1 MSNMS
6 LSADVLL
13 PKHPRR
19 QRLLSLQV
27 AFAALM
33 LLALLAPSAVMADTA
48 VVPTD
53 YPTVQQAVDA
63 VQGTA
68 GALVR
73 IDSNATFS
81 ETVTATESVSIEAG
95 IGFSPT
101 IQGTATTCSGFGG
114 GCAVSFNPADTTVQN
129 FTLRGVRL
137 LPRNG
142 ATPGSGDRVIQI
154 FNQGEADATLDVDQI
169 IIEDPSNSGADGF
182 NIRKDFSATGVN
194 HVTVTDSSITL
205 GGSPGQ
211 STTAFFMAEGGSLM
225 IDGLTLVMTGGDA
238 EGFDIRGNPGNI
250 IFSLTDS
257 NFTLDAPAGSF
268 TSQVG
273 RLLSNIEATIAR
285 NIFRLNSNEQGF
297 ASGIGMGTGLTGP
310 FSSSL
315 GLDANYFLGTGPLTG
330 NALSLFPFPDETIS
344 VIATNNVVHGMGGGF
359 QLVAQGGDP
368 GGIIDATIT
377 NNTVNGSRNSAVY
390 VEAQNGTL
398 TSLDLF
404 NNLLTNSVECGI
416 ELFTDTSTGVLNLSA
431 DFNGLF
437 ANAGGNYCGVS
448 AGANDII
455 DNPLYVDAPGGD
467 LHLTVGSP
475 MIDHGN
481 NAAPELPATDADG
494 EPRIQNGT
502 VDIGAFE
509 FAQQPPIEGCTRTPG
524 YWKTHSEFGPSPYDD
539 TWAQLTNGGSIQFFL
554 SGQSYYEVLW
564 TSPRGGN
571 AYYILAKQYIAA
583 HLNFL
588 NGTDP
593 SDAQSAFDA
602 ATALFNIYSPATVA
616 AAKGK
621 NGKELRDQFISLSE
635 ELDDY
640 NNGFI
645 GPGSCECPCW
655 TDEDLSNLTAAS
667 CVQSSDS
674 EYISVETIENFT
686 LSTSDS
692 AFPGC
697 SVVDH
702 NQNIGFALT
711 ITHDQFLDCV
721 DGLESLKN
729 GGGITCSEP

>member
-1 MSNMS
+1 MTAFAI
-6 LSADVLL
+6 LVLL
-13 PKHPRR
+13 MPT
-19 QRLLSLQV
+19 
-27 AFAALM
+27 
-33 LLALLAPSAVMADTA
+33 AVLADTA

-53 YPTVQQAVDA
+53 YPTVQLAVDA
-63 VQGTA
+63 VQGTV

-101 IQGTATTCSGFGG
+101 IQGTATICGGFLG
-114 GCAVSFNPADTTVQN
+114 GCAVSFNPADTTAEN
-129 FTLRGVRL
+129 FTLKGVRL
-137 LPRNG
+137 LPRSG

-154 FNQGEADATLDVDQI
+154 FNQGDTDATLVVDQI
-169 IIEDPSNSGADGF
+169 VIEDPSNSGADGF
-182 NIRKDFSATGVN
+182 NIRSTAGVN
-194 HVTVTDSSITL
+194 HVMVTDSSITL

-238 EGFDIRGNPGNI
+238 EGFDIRGNPENI

-268 TSQVG
+268 SSQVG

-285 NIFRLNSNEQGF
+285 NIFRLNSNDQGF
-297 ASGIGMGTGLTGP
+297 ASGIGMGTGLTGT
-310 FSSSL
+310 FSSTL
-315 GLDANYFLGTGPLTG
+315 GLDANYFLGTGPLAG
-330 NALSLFPFPDETIS
+330 NALSLFPFQDETIS

-368 GGIIDATIT
+368 GGIIDATLT

-390 VEAQNGTL
+390 VEVQDGTL
-398 TSLDLF
+398 TSLDLY
-404 NNLLTNSVECGI
+404 NNLLTNSGECGI

-437 ANAGGNYCGVS
+437 ANAGGNYCGVG
-448 AGANDII
+448 AGANDVIA
-455 DNPLYVDAPGGD
+455 DPLYVDAPGGN

-524 YWKTHSEFGPSPYDD
+524 YWKTHSEFGPAPYDD
-539 TWAQLTNGGSIQFFL
+539 TWAQLPNGASTTFFL

-564 TSPRGGN
+564 TSPSGGN

-583 HLNFL
+583 QLNFL

-593 SDAQSAFDA
+593 SDAQAAFDA
-602 ATALFNIYSPATVA
+602 ATVLFTTHTPEDVA

-621 NGKELRDQFISLSE
+621 NGKELRDQFISLSK

-655 TDEDLSNLTAAS
+655 TDEDLSSLTAAS
-667 CVQSSDS
+667 CVQSTDS

-692 AFPGC
+692 EFPGC

-702 NQNIGFALT
+702 NQNIGFALA
-711 ITHDQFLDCV
+711 ITHDQFLDCL

-729 GGGITCSEP
+729 AGGITCSEP

>member
-13 PKHPRR
+13 PKDPKRR
-19 QRLLSLQV
+19 RWLSLKA
-27 AFAALM
+27 AFAILVLLM
-33 LLALLAPSAVMADTA
+33 PSAVLADTA

-63 VQGTA
+63 VQGTV

-114 GCAVSFNPADTTVQN
+114 GCTVSFNPIDTTAEN

-137 LPRNG
+137 LPRSG

-154 FNQGEADATLDVDQI
+154 FNQGDADATLVVDQI

-211 STTAFFMAEGGSLM
+211 STDAFLMAEGGSLT
-225 IDGLTLVMTGGDA
+225 IDGITLVMTGGDA
-238 EGFDIRGNPGNI
+238 EGFDIRGNPESI

-257 NFTLDAPAGSF
+257 SFTLDAPAGSF
-268 TSQVG
+268 TSEVG
-273 RLLSNIEATIAR
+273 RLSSNIEATIAR
-285 NIFRLNSNEQGF
+285 NVFRLNSNDQGF
-297 ASGIGMGTGLTGP
+297 ASGIGMGTGLTGT
-310 FSSSL
+310 FSSTL
-315 GLDANYFLGTGPLTG
+315 GLDANYFLGTGPRTG
-330 NALSLFPFPDETIS
+330 NALSLFPFSDETIS
-344 VIATNNVVHGMGGGF
+344 VIATNNVVHGMRGGF
-359 QLVAQGGDP
+359 QFVAQGGDP
-368 GGIIDATIT
+368 GGIIDATLT

-390 VEAQNGTL
+390 AEVQDGTL

-404 NNLLTNSVECGI
+404 NNLLTNSGECGI

-509 FAQQPPIEGCTRTPG
+509 FAQQGGCTRTPG
-524 YWKTHSEFGPSPYDD
+524 YWKTHSEFGPAPYDD
-539 TWAQLTNGGSIQFFL
+539 TWAQLPNGASTPFFL
-554 SGQSYYEVLW
+554 SGQSHYEVLW
-564 TSPRGGN
+564 TGPSGGN
-571 AYYILAKQYIAA
+571 AYYILANQYIAA
-583 HLNFL
+583 QLNFL
-588 NGTDP
+588 NGADP
-593 SDAQSAFDA
+593 SNAQSAFDA

-667 CVQSSDS
+667 CVQSPDT
-674 EYISVETIENFT
+674 EYISVETVENFT

-692 AFPGC
+692 EFPGC

-702 NQNIGFALT
+702 NQNIGFALA
-711 ITHDQFLDCV
+711 ITHDQFLDCI

-729 GGGITCSEP
+729 AGGITCSEP